1 MLLNYRG
8 RSVSALVLS
17 LFLAAV
23 CLTLD
28 AQTEP
33 GSIFGPQPMV
43 ASQAE
48 PAVENSLA
56 GLAVKAD
63 ALKED
68 FAALTEKIAAI
79 KDLKKS
85 SEDVVIVKT
94 RLGELKKRLTDTKST
109 GNYGFEHVS
118 QLRSD
123 ARTALEAVGRELKL
137 AGDKLELAG
146 SMRQN
151 WRARESGWAE
161 SRTALPAGVSASV
174 KSIFKDSEAM
184 IRQALKNMENME
196 TPLVEFQQQVL
207 ELQRDAQSLAVEL
220 DKMMTEMRKDLF
232 RKSRPAMFTPT
243 FFRQFNAAAW
253 EEFWLGLASLELPQ
267 SDFYSTYG
275 WIFVLQLIIFIAAMY
290 FFKTVKNRKLEQL
303 KLDFVL
309 QRYVSVSLLL
319 GILLPLPLFED
330 KPRLVSLV
338 FAGIVAICAA
348 RLVAGVIERPWRR
361 RLIYMIVALYLLVQ
375 FFNFIAL
382 PLVMMRTFVAVVGL
396 AGALFCRW
404 RAHAN
409 KDDSTAFLFVSG
421 VKVGGATML
430 LVFLTQAAGYVA
442 MSNHLLDILI
452 KTVFLGLIAWMI
464 NLVTHGAIEMLFE
477 SEIVRKN
484 KIINKHYRLFIK
496 RSELIVD
503 IIVVFMAVSHMLS
516 IWGLF
521 DNATHAA
528 AAIFA
533 LGISFQ
539 GLKITIG
546 LLVSAVIAFY
556 LALFASWMIQTILD
570 EEVYPRKKVDR
581 GVGISINRLIQYAFV
596 VVGIS
601 MAFSTLGIG
610 MQNLTVII
618 GALGVGIG
626 FGLQNIVNN
635 FASGLIL
642 LFERS
647 IKVGDVVQVNGEWGQ
662 IKNLGLRATVV
673 ETFDR
678 SEMIVPNSDLVA
690 STVTNWTLTDRQVR
704 LIVQIGVAH
713 GSDVDLVTRILTQI
727 AQDNPFIMKFPA
739 PSVMFVN
746 FGTNSLDFELRC
758 WVADI
763 DNRLSIKN
771 EINREIDR
779 LFREHNIEIP
789 FSQHDLHIRSIDVP
803 AKAALSEV
811 KNSETVLPASTT
823 GS

>member
-1 MLLNYRG
+1 
-8 RSVSALVLS
+8 
-17 LFLAAV
+17 
-23 CLTLD
+23 
-28 AQTEP
+28 
-33 GSIFGPQPMV
+33 
-43 ASQAE
+43 
-48 PAVENSLA
+48 
-56 GLAVKAD
+56 
-63 ALKED
+63 
-68 FAALTEKIAAI
+68 
-79 KDLKKS
+79 
-85 SEDVVIVKT
+85 
-94 RLGELKKRLTDTKST
+94 
-109 GNYGFEHVS
+109 
-118 QLRSD
+118 
-123 ARTALEAVGRELKL
+123 
-137 AGDKLELAG
+137 
-146 SMRQN
+146 
-151 WRARESGWAE
+151 
-161 SRTALPAGVSASV
+161 
-174 KSIFKDSEAM
+174 
-184 IRQALKNMENME
+184 
-196 TPLVEFQQQVL
+196 
-207 ELQRDAQSLAVEL
+207 
-220 DKMMTEMRKDLF
+220 
-232 RKSRPAMFTPT
+232 
-243 FFRQFNAAAW
+243 
-253 EEFWLGLASLELPQ
+253 
-267 SDFYSTYG
+267 
-275 WIFVLQLIIFIAAMY
+275 
-290 FFKTVKNRKLEQL
+290 
-303 KLDFVL
+303 
-309 QRYVSVSLLL
+309 
-319 GILLPLPLFED
+319 
-330 KPRLVSLV
+330 
-338 FAGIVAICAA
+338 
-348 RLVAGVIERPWRR
+348 
-361 RLIYMIVALYLLVQ
+361 
-375 FFNFIAL
+375 
-382 PLVMMRTFVAVVGL
+382 
-396 AGALFCRW
+396 
-404 RAHAN
+404 
-409 KDDSTAFLFVSG
+409 
-421 VKVGGATML
+421 
-430 LVFLTQAAGYVA
+430 
-442 MSNHLLDILI
+442 
-452 KTVFLGLIAWMI
+452 
-464 NLVTHGAIEMLFE
+464 
-477 SEIVRKN
+477 
-484 KIINKHYRLFIK
+484 
-496 RSELIVD
+496 
-503 IIVVFMAVSHMLS
+503 MLS